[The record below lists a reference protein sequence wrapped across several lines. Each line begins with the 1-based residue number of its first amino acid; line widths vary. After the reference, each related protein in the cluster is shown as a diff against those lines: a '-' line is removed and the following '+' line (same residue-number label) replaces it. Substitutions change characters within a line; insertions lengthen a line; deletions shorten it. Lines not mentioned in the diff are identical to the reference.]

1 MVDAPI
7 PGAVVIAAPASGN
20 GKTTVATGLMAA
32 LAAGG
37 RTVAPF
43 KVGPDFIDPTFHG
56 LATGRPGRSLDANLQ
71 GAARIAPLYAHGSAG
86 ADVSVIEGV
95 MGLFDGRITHLA
107 PDGVSGF
114 GSTAHVAGEIGA
126 PVLLV
131 VDARGH
137 SQSVA
142 ALVRGYATFA
152 PGTHIA
158 GVILNQIGSDRHTA
172 ILSDACE
179 SVGVP
184 VFGAVPRDL
193 ELSVPSRHLGLMT
206 PDALAE
212 AQRSIAA
219 MGHAMASHVDIDAV
233 QRLAATYVEGWT
245 WRADTD
251 VEDATFVV
259 SGDVEGDSE
268 RPVIAIARGPAF
280 GFLYA
285 EWVEMLLARGASI
298 AWFDPRCDP
307 LPESANALFLP
318 GGYPEEHAAEL
329 EANIGTREQI
339 RGAIDRGLP
348 VYAECGGYAYLGRSL
363 DGHAMVGVVAERFE
377 FSRRLTLGYRDAVAI
392 TSSPMFEAGE
402 RVVGH
407 EFHRTSAVIGEDNE
421 APGHAAA
428 WGWRDTT
435 AGTPVREGHVTQ
447 SIHGS
452 YLHVHPAGVPS
463 LVSRLVQ
470 AGQNFRLG
478 G

>member
-32 LAAGG
+32 LAASG
-37 RTVAPF
+37 RSVAPF

-56 LATGRPGRSLDANLQ
+56 LATGRPGRNLDANLQ

-86 ADVSVIEGV
+86 ADVAVIEGV
-95 MGLFDGRITHLA
+95 MGLFDGRIGHLA

-142 ALVRGYATFA
+142 ALVRGYSTFA

-172 ILSDACE
+172 ILTEACE

-184 VFGAVPRDL
+184 VVGAVPRDL
-193 ELSVPSRHLGLMT
+193 KLSVPSRHLGLMT

-212 AQRSIAA
+212 SQRSIAA
-219 MGHAMASHVDIDAV
+219 MGKAIAGHVDIDAV
-233 QRLAATYVEGWT
+233 QGLTTTIVDALVWQS
-245 WRADTD
+245 DTD
-251 VEDATFVV
+251 VEGPANVGTIDAKAT
-259 SGDVEGDSE
+259 SGQPLV
-268 RPVIAIARGPAF
+268 AIANGPAF

-285 EWVEMLLARGASI
+285 EWAEMLYARGATI
-298 AWFDPRCDP
+298 AWFDPRLDAF
-307 LPESANALFLP
+307 PEKADALFLP

-329 EANIGTREQI
+329 EANAGTRDQI
-339 RGAIDRGLP
+339 RGAIERGLP
-348 VYAECGGYAYLGRSL
+348 VYAECGGYAYLGLSL
-363 DGHAMVGVVAERFE
+363 DGHAMVGAVPERFG
-377 FSRRLTLGYRDAVAI
+377 FSPRLTLGYRDAVAI
-392 TSSPMFEAGE
+392 TSSPMFETGE
-402 RVVGH
+402 RVIGH
-407 EFHRTSAVIGEDNE
+407 EFHRTSAVMGEDNRN
-421 APGHAAA
+421 PGAAAA
-428 WGWRDTT
+428 WGWRDAA
-435 AGTPVREGHVTQ
+435 AGASVREGHVTQ

-452 YLHVHPAGVPS
+452 YLHLHPAGVPS
-463 LVSRLVQ
+463 LASRLVQ
-470 AGQNFRLG
+470 AGRNFRLG